1 MTTATD
7 SGSLHVSA
15 GDISAGEAAS
25 IIDLADPA
33 PRSGAYVLEHHDVGS
48 TRERLLADLRHGL
61 TQTPKTIP
69 PKWFYDDEGSR
80 LFELITRLPEYYPT
94 EAERGLLLEN
104 AREIVELSG
113 ADTLVELG
121 AGVSDKTTAL
131 LDAMAARGPLR
142 FVPFDISADAID
154 TGVERLMQRYA
165 DIAVHGV
172 VGDFDLHLD
181 RLPTQGRR
189 LVAFLGGTIGNYA
202 PAPRAELLRSLI
214 STMDA
219 DDHLLLGTDLV
230 KDERRL
236 VDAYDDSAGV
246 TADFNRNVL
255 AVMAREFDLDLD
267 PSVFDHRAVWNAEEA
282 WIEMHLVA
290 REAVSFELPGLH
302 VDIDRGE
309 HLWTEISAKF
319 TRERLM
325 TELRDLGLEI
335 VGWWTDGDFAVSL
348 SRRA

>member
-1 MTTATD
+1 MDDLGGFPRRMGTASDLTD
-7 SGSLHVSA
+7 
-15 GDISAGEAAS
+15 
-25 IIDLADPA
+25 IDLPAIDLTDPS
-33 PRSGAYVLEHHDVGS
+33 PGSGAYVLEHHDVGS
-48 TRERLLADLRHGL
+48 TRKRLLADLLHGL
-61 TQTPKTIP
+61 TQTPKSIP

-80 LFELITRLPEYYPT
+80 LFEEITRLAEYYPT
-94 EAERGLLLEN
+94 EAERGLLLGN
-104 AREIVELSG
+104 AEEIIELSG

-154 TGVERLMQRYA
+154 TGVERLMQRYP

-189 LVAFLGGTIGNYA
+189 LVAFLGGTVGNYP

-214 STMDA
+214 STMDD

-236 VDAYDDSAGV
+236 VDAYDDASGV
-246 TADFNRNVL
+246 TAAFNRNVIS
-255 AVMAREFDLDLD
+255 VMSREFDLDLD
-267 PSVFDHRAVWNAEEA
+267 PQLFDHLAQWNAEDA
-282 WIEMHLVA
+282 WIEIFLVA
-290 REAVSFELPGLH
+290 REAVSFDLPGLH
-302 VDIDRGE
+302 VDIERGE
-309 HLWTEISAKF
+309 RLWTEISAKF
-319 TRERLM
+319 TKERLVA
-325 TELRDLGLEI
+325 ELRDLGLEI